1 MEELQY
7 DNMRKMTIDVVKL
20 SKAINLLTLLILV
33 VAIAPFCFIWPHGGH
48 ALKSV
53 FTSLTSIILLTVAV
67 IVGLAVHEL
76 IHGITWACFSE
87 NGFRSISFGINPKQ
101 FMIYCHCSD
110 PLKIKHYVIGALMPC
125 FLLGVVPVIVAYIIG
140 HAAMLIFGAL
150 FIVLALGDILIVWT
164 IRHESPDCKVLDHPK
179 EPGCYIID

>member
-1 MEELQY
+1 MEELQC

-20 SKAINLLTLLILV
+20 SKTMNLLALLILV
-33 VAIAPFCFIWPHGGH
+33 VGIVPFCFIWPNGAH

-53 FTSLTSIILLTVAV
+53 LTSFTFILLTLAV

-76 IHGITWACFSE
+76 IHGITWACVAE
-87 NGFRSISFGINPKQ
+87 HGFRSISFGISPKQ

-110 PLKIKHYVIGALMPC
+110 PLKIKHYVVGALMPC
-125 FLLGVVPVIVAYIIG
+125 FLLGVVPVIVAYFIG
-140 HAAMLIFGAL
+140 NAAMLIFGVL

-164 IRHESPDCKVLDHPK
+164 IRKENPNSKVLDHPK

>member
-7 DNMRKMTIDVVKL
+7 ENMRKMTIDVVKL
-20 SKAINLLTLLILV
+20 SKTMNLFALLILV
-33 VAIAPFCFIWPHGGH
+33 VVIVPFCLIWPNGGH

-53 FTSLTSIILLTVAV
+53 LTSFTSFILLTLAV
-67 IVGLAVHEL
+67 IIGLAVHEL
-76 IHGITWACFSE
+76 IHGITWASVSE
-87 NGFRSISFGINPKQ
+87 NGFPSISFGINPKQ

-110 PLKIKHYVIGALMPC
+110 PLKIKHYVIGALMLC
-125 FLLGVVPVIVAYIIG
+125 FLLGVIPVIVAYCIG
-140 HAAMLIFGAL
+140 NAALLLFGTI

-164 IRHESPDCKVLDHPK
+164 IRKENPNCKVLDHPK